1 MGSFL
6 FAIGEPFWQLGRIKN
21 FIKKTVRMS
30 GSLKKEVDKRWKKVS
45 GKRSAFYRA
54 AIDAAA
60 DIDKDRFFEAFRHFQ
75 DGKAEVSDAFCLT
88 GRHIKLLEDR
98 VEQIA
103 ERLNKPK
110 RSRKNKRPKLLGQ
123 NPEDTDPVAV
133 AIDEPGLSAVIRVI
147 LSLFI
152 DSLPLTADEQGE
164 QEQLRIAAVTEGLFS
179 NPILIENEAVP
190 GEVLRRRPWRAGVLL
205 DWPEGDD
212 YLRFIDASALFAAT
226 VRILPGESSTGQS
239 PLDPASPLAMGILS
253 KAVTGKIELVAFRTE
268 VIRYCQM
275 LFEALNRN
283 CAEPKMVRQE
293 VVTKGRLILNSGLK
307 IADIEP
313 TAVIRAADLPQSL
326 PPHIKLMVAQ
336 MELMA
341 VRRKVLVVSCGQDLV
356 GVSDKVRVWHPN
368 DLPQIPK
375 AHIGDAEQCEGTGSG
390 FMINKRPPKNTSPLV
405 NMPQSVKKRRSVK
418 RRSVEKRPLKGK
430 KRISHKR
437 GVEPDT
443 PSLADASVPVSEIDI
458 PF

>member
-1 MGSFL
+1 MC
-6 FAIGEPFWQLGRIKN
+6 

-30 GSLKKEVDKRWKKVS
+30 KSLKEEVEKRWKKVS
-45 GKRSAFYRA
+45 GKKSVFYRA

-60 DIDKDRFFEAFRHFQ
+60 NIDKDQFFEAFRHFQ
-75 DGKAEVSDAFCLT
+75 DGKAEASDAFCLT

-103 ERLNKPK
+103 KRLNKPK
-110 RSRKNKRPKLLGQ
+110 RARKNKRPKLFDE
-123 NPEDTDPVAV
+123 NSENTDPVAV

-147 LSLFI
+147 LKLFI

-164 QEQLRIAAVTEGLFS
+164 QEQLRIASETKRLFS

-190 GEVLRRRPWRAGVLL
+190 GEVLRGRPRRAGVLL

-226 VRILPGESSTGQS
+226 VRILPGESNTGQS
-239 PLDPASPLAMGILS
+239 PLKSSSPLAMGILS
-253 KAVTGKIELVAFRTE
+253 KAVRGEIELVAFRTE
-268 VIRYCQM
+268 VIRYCQL
-275 LFEALNRN
+275 LFEALDRN
-283 CAEPKMVRQE
+283 CAEAKEMRQE

-313 TAVIRAADLPQSL
+313 AAVIRAADLPQSL
-326 PPHIKLMVAQ
+326 PPHIKLMLAQ

-341 VRRKVLVVSCGQDLV
+341 VKGEVLVVSCGEDLV
-356 GVSDKVRVWHPN
+356 GVSDKVKVWHPN
-368 DLPQIPK
+368 DLPQIPRS
-375 AHIGDAEQCEGTGSG
+375 HIGEAEQCEETGSG
-390 FMINKRPPKNTSPLV
+390 FMINNRPPVNKPPLA
-405 NMPQSVKKRRSVK
+405 NMPRSVKKRRRVK
-418 RRSVEKRPLKGK
+418 RRHVEKRQLMRK
-430 KRISHKR
+430 KRLPHKR
-437 GVEPDT
+437 GDEPE
-443 PSLADASVPVSEIDI
+443 PHSLADASVPVSEIDI